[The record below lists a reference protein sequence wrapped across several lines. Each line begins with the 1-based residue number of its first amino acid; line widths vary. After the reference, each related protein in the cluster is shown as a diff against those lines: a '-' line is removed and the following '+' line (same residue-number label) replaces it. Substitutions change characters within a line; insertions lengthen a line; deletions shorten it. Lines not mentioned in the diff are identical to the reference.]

1 VGQGAAEAA
10 GGAAGA
16 AADGHGA
23 RCRAASHNLIII
35 VSTSI
40 SLLLQLWLLLRF
52 ICSNCLTSSALIFSF
67 ITIISLAIVPCTPT
81 PLPCGA
87 VVFNVDAV
95 VQHTVK
101 QGERPT
107 KGKTPNLCKN
117 IRSLQNCSTLQQIL
131 KSRL

>member
-1 VGQGAAEAA
+1 
-10 GGAAGA
+10 
-16 AADGHGA
+16 
-23 RCRAASHNLIII
+23 LI
-35 VSTSI
+35 S
-40 SLLLQLWLLLRF
+40 W
-52 ICSNCLTSSALIFSF
+52 F
-67 ITIISLAIVPCTPT
+67 ITIILLAVVFCTPT

-107 KGKTPNLCKN
+107 KGKTPNPCKN
-117 IRSLQNCSTLQQIL
+117 LRSFQNCSTLQQNP